1 MTLEGDILALVL
13 VITRVVDSS
22 RWTLG
27 PVLVVA
33 LAFDTSRRDTRSDA
47 NGSPSV

>member
-33 LAFDTSRRDTRSDA
+33 LVFDTSRWRARTGGS
-47 NGSPSV
+47 GSPSV